1 MSYGEWGNSPPPR
14 RSSFGF
20 GRLLLFAL
28 LAFIALR
35 FISAA
40 QQREQP
46 APPLEPAPGRIELP
60 PIEAP
65 RNMPAP
71 KKNADNDWEM
81 SAEPA
86 RPNET
91 PAVKPAP
98 RKPPGANGDWEME
111 NVPSPKKPTATKPTV
126 KTPATKTEEGDWK
139 IEEVK

>member
-1 MSYGEWGNSPPPR
+1 MSYGEWGNSPPPK
-14 RSSFGF
+14 RSGGGF
-20 GRLLLFAL
+20 ARLLMFAL
-28 LAFIALR
+28 LAFIAMR

-40 QQREQP
+40 QQRAQQ

-71 KKNADNDWEM
+71 KKGAGGDWEM

-86 RPNET
+86 TPSAA
-91 PAVKPAP
+91 PAVKPTP
-98 RKPPGANGDWEME
+98 PKPPGADSDWEME
-111 NVPSPKKPTATKPTV
+111 NVPSGKKPVIKKP
-126 KTPATKTEEGDWK
+126 AAKTEEGDWK